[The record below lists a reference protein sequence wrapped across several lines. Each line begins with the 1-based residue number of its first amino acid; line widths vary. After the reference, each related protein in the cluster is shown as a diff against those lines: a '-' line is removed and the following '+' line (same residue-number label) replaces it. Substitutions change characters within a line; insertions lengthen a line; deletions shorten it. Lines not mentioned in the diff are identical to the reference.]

1 MRRFLITT
9 LILALLPIAVLS
21 RPLSLVVSI
30 PPQQEAVR
38 AIAGNDAKIIVLV
51 PKGASPETY
60 SPSAGE
66 IRRLSKAD
74 MLFTIGIPI
83 EKSLVPKLRKLN
95 GSLRIVD
102 ATASMKY
109 RDMEGGHDGHD
120 HGAKD
125 PHVWLSIDNMI
136 IHAQAVSRALAEND
150 SGNAEDYSARAN
162 TYITSLMKLKEEL
175 ANSMKHLSGGK
186 LLVFHPAF
194 GYFLD
199 QYGMTQIPVELD
211 GHEPTGK
218 RLAAISNLRRSAK
231 AFVLFVQPQSNTVL
245 AESVAKT
252 LILKPIVIDPLPD
265 DYSEGMRNMANTIV
279 NACFKYGP
287 LECN

>member
-1 MRRFLITT
+1 MRTIVVI
-9 LILALLPIAVLS
+9 ILMALASMTVLS
-21 RPLSLVVSI
+21 RPLSLIVSI

-38 AIAGNDAKIIVLV
+38 AIVGEDARIMVLV

-66 IRRLSKAD
+66 IRRLAEAD
-74 MLFTIGIPI
+74 MLFTIGVPI
-83 EKSLVPKLRKLN
+83 EKVLVPKLQKLN
-95 GSLRIVD
+95 SSLLIVD
-102 ATASMKY
+102 TTTSMKY
-109 RDMEGGHDGHD
+109 RDMEGGHAHHN

-136 IHAQAVSRALAEND
+136 IHAQNVSAALTKND
-150 SGNAEDYSARAN
+150 STNADAFTARAN
-162 TYITSLMKLKEEL
+162 DYIASLKKLQEEL
-175 ANSMKHLSGGK
+175 ANSMKHLAGGK
-186 LLVFHPAF
+186 LMVFHPAF

-211 GHEPTGK
+211 GHEPSGK
-218 RLAAISNLRRSAK
+218 HLAKISNLRSTAK
-231 AFVLFVQPQSNTVL
+231 AFVLFVQPQSNKSL

-252 LILKPIVIDPLPD
+252 LLLKPIVVDPLPD
-265 DYSEGMRNMANTIV
+265 AYTDGMRNLANTIV